1 MDTDQLTGLFRR
13 ITPAIITE
21 LVLVVIAAMV
31 LAWLVQFAL
40 PWLANRLHGRRR
52 HWVLALI
59 PTLRILVVLVAIG
72 WVVSLLI
79 EPSLR
84 NMVAILGTV
93 GLALGFAL
101 KDYVSSLFAGV
112 VAAYERP
119 YRPGD
124 WIEVDGC
131 YGEVRHI
138 GLRALEMVTPDDT
151 VVVVPHLKL
160 WSELIRN
167 ANNGGASLMCVASF
181 YLAPEHN
188 AHAVRRALHDVALSS
203 PYLKLNR
210 PVVVVMEDHPWGSR
224 YRIKSY
230 PMDPRQQFLFVSD
243 LTARG
248 KATLQAM
255 GVEFARVE
263 AMAGSGESN
272 AG

>member
-1 MDTDQLTGLFRR
+1 MDAEQLTRLFRR
-13 ITPAIITE
+13 ITPAVLTE
-21 LVLVVIAAMV
+21 LALVVLVALA
-31 LAWLVQFAL
+31 LAWLIQTLL
-40 PWLANRLHGRRR
+40 PRLATRLHGRRR

-72 WVVSLLI
+72 WVISLVI

-84 NMVAILGTV
+84 NMVAILGAV

-151 VVVVPHLKL
+151 VVVVPHSRL
-160 WSELIRN
+160 WNGLIRN
-167 ANNGGASLMCVASF
+167 ANNGDASLMCVARF
-181 YLAPEHN
+181 YLAPEHD
-188 AHAVRRALHDVALSS
+188 AHQVRRLLHDVALSS
-203 PYLKLNR
+203 PYLKLSR
-210 PVVVVMEDHPWGSR
+210 PVLVVMEDHPWGSR
-224 YRIKSY
+224 YRIKAY
-230 PMDPRQQFLFVSD
+230 PLDPRQQFLFISD

-248 KATLQAM
+248 KAALLAM

-263 AMAGSGESN
+263 AMARGGESN

>member
-1 MDTDQLTGLFRR
+1 MDAEQLTNLFRR
-13 ITPAIITE
+13 ITPALVIE
-21 LVLVVIAAMV
+21 LVVVLLAAMV
-31 LAWLVQFAL
+31 LAWMVQTLL
-40 PWLANRLHGRRR
+40 PWLASRLHGRRR

-59 PTLRILVVLVAIG
+59 PTLRIVVVAVAVG
-72 WVVSLLI
+72 WVVSLII

-84 NMVAILGTV
+84 NMVAILGAV

-160 WSELIRN
+160 WTELIRN
-167 ANNGGASLMCVASF
+167 ANNGEASLMCVASF
-181 YLAPEHN
+181 YLAP
-188 AHAVRRALHDVALSS
+188 AHDAHRVRRVLHDVALSS
-203 PYLKLNR
+203 PFVQLNR
-210 PVVVVMEDHPWGSR
+210 PVVVVMEDAPWGSR
-224 YRIKSY
+224 YRVKAY
-230 PMDPRQQFLFVSD
+230 PLDPRQQFQFVTD

-248 KATLQAM
+248 KAALQAIP
-255 GVEFARVE
+255 VEFARVE
-263 AMAGSGESN
+263 AMVGGGESN

>member
-1 MDTDQLTGLFRR
+1 MDTEQLTGLFRR
-13 ITPAIITE
+13 MTPAMLAE
-21 LVLVVIAAMV
+21 VAVVLAVAVL
-31 LAWLVQFAL
+31 LAWLIQTLL
-40 PWLANRLHGRRR
+40 PWLAGRLHGRRR

-59 PTLRILVVLVAIG
+59 PTLRILVVAVAIG
-72 WVVSLLI
+72 WIVTLLI

-84 NMVAILGTV
+84 NMVAILGAV

-131 YGEVRHI
+131 YGEVRRI
-138 GLRALEMVTPDDT
+138 GLRALTMVTPDDT
-151 VVVVPHLKL
+151 VVLVPHLKL
-160 WSELIRN
+160 WTELIRN
-167 ANNGGASLMCVASF
+167 ANNGGASLLCVASF
-181 YLAPEHN
+181 YLAPEHD
-188 AHAVRRALHDVALSS
+188 AHGVRRVLHDVALSS
-203 PYLKLNR
+203 PFIKLSR

-224 YRIKSY
+224 YRIKAY
-230 PMDPRQQFLFVSD
+230 PMDPRQQFQFVTD

-248 KATLQAM
+248 KAALQSM
-255 GVEFARVE
+255 PVQFAQVE
-263 AMAGSGESN
+263 AMASSRDSN

>member
-1 MDTDQLTGLFRR
+1 MDTEQLTGLFRR
-13 ITPAIITE
+13 LTPAIITE
-21 LVLVVIAAMV
+21 LVLVIVAGVV
-31 LAWLVQFAL
+31 LAWLVQLVL

-59 PTLRILVVLVAIG
+59 PTLRIVVVLVAIG
-72 WVVSLLI
+72 WVVSLII

-84 NMVAILGTV
+84 NMVAILGAV

-160 WSELIRN
+160 WNALIRN

-181 YLAPEHN
+181 YLAPEHD
-188 AHAVRRALHDVALSS
+188 AHRVRRVLHDVALSS

-224 YRIKSY
+224 YRIKAY
-230 PMDPRQQFLFVSD
+230 PMDPRQQFVFISD

-248 KATLQAM
+248 KAALQAM
-255 GVEFARVE
+255 PVEFTRVE
-263 AMAGSGESN
+263 AMVGGGESN